1 MSNYMSTAR
10 ILPTDNLS
18 ERARAVAYFKKVDIQ
33 TAYYLCESRRNKD
46 ILITVH
52 NIPVAILEAKRR
64 YFSGCEF
71 IKLIF

>member
-1 MSNYMSTAR
+1 MTTAR

-18 ERARAVAYFKKVDIQ
+18 ERARAVAYFKKVNIQ
-33 TAYYLCESRRNKD
+33 TAYYLCESNKHKD

-52 NIPVAILEAKRR
+52 NLPFAILEAKRR
-64 YFSGCEF
+64 YFSNCSF